1 MKTQSLMLAVAVIFA
16 VNVSSF
22 VLTAP
27 ARADD
32 GNKKSMKEQVKD
44 DVEKDVKKKSKQK
57 LKDKLKGD
65 KKEGDK

>member
-1 MKTQSLMLAVAVIFA
+1 MKTQSLMLATAVIFA

-22 VLTAP
+22 VLMSP

-32 GNKKSMKEQVKD
+32 DKSVKEQVKD
-44 DVEKDVKKKSKQK
+44 DVKKDVKKKSKQK

-65 KKEGDK
+65 KKEGEK